1 MKKILKTSFLSII
14 ICILVCLNR
23 QTVLADEMSNTI
35 ISIQKEQS
43 QDGICCVCKME
54 NRNAVTSGKL
64 RITYDAKQLKLVK
77 TEAGEALSGALCEI
91 NDCLTGN
98 KAEGEIVV
106 AFASS
111 ETISDGNLVK
121 LSFEKQEGVTETDK
135 ITMDVK
141 AENAAGDNGEVDVTT
156 KNLTFTLDGKTQTS
170 EEENSNKQ
178 DSNKQTSKGNSS
190 STSKNTA
197 NKTTGSTST
206 QNGSTTKTG
215 NAKTGDDTN
224 VVPFILSGVV
234 AVAVIVLIVKKKK
247 RQ

>member
-23 QTVLADEMSNTI
+23 QTVLADETSNTI

-54 NRNAVTSGKL
+54 NGNAITSGKL

-77 TEAGEALSGALCEI
+77 TEAGEALRGALCEI

-135 ITMDVK
+135 ITIDVM
-141 AENAAGDNGEVDVTT
+141 
-156 KNLTFTLDGKTQTS
+156 S
-170 EEENSNKQ
+170 
-178 DSNKQTSKGNSS
+178 
-190 STSKNTA
+190 
-197 NKTTGSTST
+197 
-206 QNGSTTKTG
+206 
-215 NAKTGDDTN
+215 
-224 VVPFILSGVV
+224 ILF
-234 AVAVIVLIVKKKK
+234 L
-247 RQ
+247 